1 MLIVP
6 LLMFF
11 AFMGRFKRLL
21 TNVFTTGGRCDR
33 RGRQGLQLG
42 GR

>member
-1 MLIVP
+1 MLTVL

-21 TNVFTTGGRCDR
+21 TNVFTTGGRCER

>member
-1 MLIVP
+1 MLTVP

-21 TNVFTTGGRCDR
+21 TNVFTTGGRCER
-33 RGRQGLQLG
+33 KGRQGLQVG

>member
-1 MLIVP
+1 MLTVP

-11 AFMGRFKRLL
+11 ALMGRFKRLL
-21 TNVFTTGGRCDR
+21 TNVFTTGGRCER